1 MKIVRL
7 VVVLAVALSI
17 CFCGIY
23 LKFFSTI
30 NSYINTYIVQV
41 GIYKQDENAN
51 EMIKKLSDLG
61 KPNYKYQKDNNFV
74 VITGVFLD
82 EKEAKDMGNTIS
94 ESGITCVIKQTK
106 FESSFKEVIEKQDY
120 EAIIIADHGNADHAL
135 NEDGTP
141 NTAHSLNPVPCVY
154 VTENKAAKVENG
166 RLADVAP
173 TILKIMGLEVPAE
186 MDGSVLI
193 K

>member
-41 GIYKQDENAN
+41 GTYKQDENAN
-51 EMIKKLSDLG
+51 VMIKKLSDLG

-120 EAIIIADHGNADHAL
+120 EAIIKEL
-135 NEDGTP
+135 
-141 NTAHSLNPVPCVY
+141 
-154 VTENKAAKVENG
+154 
-166 RLADVAP
+166 
-173 TILKIMGLEVPAE
+173 
-186 MDGSVLI
+186 GS
-193 K
+193 

>member
-1 MKIVRL
+1 M
-7 VVVLAVALSI
+7 LAVALSI

-120 EAIIIADHGNADHAL
+120 EAIIKEL
-135 NEDGTP
+135 
-141 NTAHSLNPVPCVY
+141 
-154 VTENKAAKVENG
+154 
-166 RLADVAP
+166 
-173 TILKIMGLEVPAE
+173 
-186 MDGSVLI
+186 GS
-193 K
+193 

>member
-94 ESGITCVIKQTK
+94 ESGSTCVIKQTK

-120 EAIIIADHGNADHAL
+120 EAIIKEL
-135 NEDGTP
+135 
-141 NTAHSLNPVPCVY
+141 
-154 VTENKAAKVENG
+154 
-166 RLADVAP
+166 
-173 TILKIMGLEVPAE
+173 
-186 MDGSVLI
+186 GS
-193 K
+193 

>member
-51 EMIKKLSDLG
+51 EMIKKLLDLG

-94 ESGITCVIKQTK
+94 ESGLTCVIKQTK

-120 EAIIIADHGNADHAL
+120 EAIIKEL
-135 NEDGTP
+135 
-141 NTAHSLNPVPCVY
+141 
-154 VTENKAAKVENG
+154 
-166 RLADVAP
+166 
-173 TILKIMGLEVPAE
+173 
-186 MDGSVLI
+186 GS
-193 K
+193 

>member
-1 MKIVRL
+1 MKIVRF

-94 ESGITCVIKQTK
+94 ESGITCVIKKTK

-120 EAIIIADHGNADHAL
+120 EAIIKEL
-135 NEDGTP
+135 
-141 NTAHSLNPVPCVY
+141 
-154 VTENKAAKVENG
+154 
-166 RLADVAP
+166 
-173 TILKIMGLEVPAE
+173 
-186 MDGSVLI
+186 GS
-193 K
+193 

>member
-51 EMIKKLSDLG
+51 EMIKKLLDLG

-106 FESSFKEVIEKQDY
+106 FESSFKEVIEKHDY
-120 EAIIIADHGNADHAL
+120 EAIIKEL
-135 NEDGTP
+135 
-141 NTAHSLNPVPCVY
+141 
-154 VTENKAAKVENG
+154 
-166 RLADVAP
+166 
-173 TILKIMGLEVPAE
+173 
-186 MDGSVLI
+186 GS
-193 K
+193 

>member
-30 NSYINTYIVQV
+30 NIYINTYIVQV

-120 EAIIIADHGNADHAL
+120 EAIIKEL
-135 NEDGTP
+135 
-141 NTAHSLNPVPCVY
+141 
-154 VTENKAAKVENG
+154 
-166 RLADVAP
+166 
-173 TILKIMGLEVPAE
+173 
-186 MDGSVLI
+186 GS
-193 K
+193 

>member
-94 ESGITCVIKQTK
+94 ESGNTCVKKQTK

-120 EAIIIADHGNADHAL
+120 EAIIKEL
-135 NEDGTP
+135 
-141 NTAHSLNPVPCVY
+141 
-154 VTENKAAKVENG
+154 
-166 RLADVAP
+166 
-173 TILKIMGLEVPAE
+173 
-186 MDGSVLI
+186 GS
-193 K
+193 

>member
-23 LKFFSTI
+23 L
-30 NSYINTYIVQV
+30 
-41 GIYKQDENAN
+41 
-51 EMIKKLSDLG
+51 KLSDLG

-94 ESGITCVIKQTK
+94 ESGVTCVIKQTK

-120 EAIIIADHGNADHAL
+120 EAIIKEL
-135 NEDGTP
+135 
-141 NTAHSLNPVPCVY
+141 
-154 VTENKAAKVENG
+154 
-166 RLADVAP
+166 
-173 TILKIMGLEVPAE
+173 
-186 MDGSVLI
+186 GS
-193 K
+193 

>member
-23 LKFFSTI
+23 LKFFLSI
-30 NSYINTYIVQV
+30 YSYINTYIVQV

-120 EAIIIADHGNADHAL
+120 EAIIKEL
-135 NEDGTP
+135 
-141 NTAHSLNPVPCVY
+141 
-154 VTENKAAKVENG
+154 
-166 RLADVAP
+166 
-173 TILKIMGLEVPAE
+173 
-186 MDGSVLI
+186 GS
-193 K
+193 

>member
-51 EMIKKLSDLG
+51 EMIKKLLDLG
-61 KPNYKYQKDNNFV
+61 KPNYKYLKDNNFV

-120 EAIIIADHGNADHAL
+120 EAIIKEL
-135 NEDGTP
+135 
-141 NTAHSLNPVPCVY
+141 
-154 VTENKAAKVENG
+154 
-166 RLADVAP
+166 
-173 TILKIMGLEVPAE
+173 
-186 MDGSVLI
+186 GS
-193 K
+193 

>member
-7 VVVLAVALSI
+7 VVVLAVAFSI

-51 EMIKKLSDLG
+51 EMIKKLLDLG

-94 ESGITCVIKQTK
+94 ESGITCVIKQMK

-120 EAIIIADHGNADHAL
+120 EAIIKEL
-135 NEDGTP
+135 
-141 NTAHSLNPVPCVY
+141 
-154 VTENKAAKVENG
+154 
-166 RLADVAP
+166 
-173 TILKIMGLEVPAE
+173 
-186 MDGSVLI
+186 GS
-193 K
+193 

>member
-61 KPNYKYQKDNNFV
+61 KPNYKYQNDNNFV

-94 ESGITCVIKQTK
+94 ERGITCVIKQTK

-120 EAIIIADHGNADHAL
+120 EAIIKEL
-135 NEDGTP
+135 
-141 NTAHSLNPVPCVY
+141 
-154 VTENKAAKVENG
+154 
-166 RLADVAP
+166 
-173 TILKIMGLEVPAE
+173 
-186 MDGSVLI
+186 GS
-193 K
+193 

>member
-74 VITGVFLD
+74 VITGIFLD
-82 EKEAKDMGNTIS
+82 EEEAKKMGNTIS
-94 ESGITCVIKQTK
+94 EKGITCVIKQVQ
-106 FESSFKEVIEKQDY
+106 FDSSFKEVIEQQNY
-120 EAIIIADHGNADHAL
+120 EAII
-135 NEDGTP
+135 NE
-141 NTAHSLNPVPCVY
+141 L
-154 VTENKAAKVENG
+154 
-166 RLADVAP
+166 
-173 TILKIMGLEVPAE
+173 
-186 MDGSVLI
+186 GS
-193 K
+193 

>member
-17 CFCGIY
+17 CFCGID

-120 EAIIIADHGNADHAL
+120 EAIIKEL
-135 NEDGTP
+135 
-141 NTAHSLNPVPCVY
+141 
-154 VTENKAAKVENG
+154 
-166 RLADVAP
+166 
-173 TILKIMGLEVPAE
+173 
-186 MDGSVLI
+186 GS
-193 K
+193 

>member
-41 GIYKQDENAN
+41 GIYKQNENAN

-82 EKEAKDMGNTIS
+82 EKEAKDMGNTSS

-120 EAIIIADHGNADHAL
+120 EAIIKEL
-135 NEDGTP
+135 
-141 NTAHSLNPVPCVY
+141 
-154 VTENKAAKVENG
+154 
-166 RLADVAP
+166 
-173 TILKIMGLEVPAE
+173 
-186 MDGSVLI
+186 GS
-193 K
+193 

>member
-41 GIYKQDENAN
+41 GIYKQEENAN

-120 EAIIIADHGNADHAL
+120 EAIIREL
-135 NEDGTP
+135 
-141 NTAHSLNPVPCVY
+141 
-154 VTENKAAKVENG
+154 
-166 RLADVAP
+166 
-173 TILKIMGLEVPAE
+173 
-186 MDGSVLI
+186 GS
-193 K
+193 

>member
-41 GIYKQDENAN
+41 GIYKQDENA

-120 EAIIIADHGNADHAL
+120 EAIIKEL
-135 NEDGTP
+135 
-141 NTAHSLNPVPCVY
+141 
-154 VTENKAAKVENG
+154 
-166 RLADVAP
+166 
-173 TILKIMGLEVPAE
+173 
-186 MDGSVLI
+186 GS
-193 K
+193 